1 MPKHRKNVPMTPK
14 AGKAKPIS
22 KKEFDEGLD
31 AALRA
36 TQPDDTEPSFSRN
49 NLETKDD

>member
-1 MPKHRKNVPMTPK
+1 MGKHRKDVPMTPR

-22 KKEFDEGLD
+22 SKEFAEGLD

-36 TQPDDTEPSFSRN
+36 TEDTEPSFSKN

>member
-1 MPKHRKNVPMTPK
+1 MAEPKHRKNVPMTPK

-36 TQPDDTEPSFSRN
+36 TQDEPSFSRN